1 MGTDR
6 NGLLLLLGALVF
18 FFSASVEGKNKVLFV
33 VSSRRVD
40 CSRFNCDATDVLTSN
55 LDNKDGRWMTVGVV
69 LHLLL
74 SFFEKRRAP
83 AP

>member
-1 MGTDR
+1 MDYCC
-6 NGLLLLLGALVF
+6 
-18 FFSASVEGKNKVLFV
+18 SSVPLSSSSRLQLKVRIVLFV

-40 CSRFNCDATDVLTSN
+40 CSHFNCDATDVLTSN